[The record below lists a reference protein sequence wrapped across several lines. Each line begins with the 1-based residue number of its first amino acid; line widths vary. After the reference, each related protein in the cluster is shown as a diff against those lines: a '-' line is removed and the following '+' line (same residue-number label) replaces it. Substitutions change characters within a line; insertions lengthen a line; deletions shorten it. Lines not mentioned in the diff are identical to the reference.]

1 MGNQKSKE
9 SAKVL
14 LDLIVQIAQQ
24 LALVGIDQDKA
35 LTIGK
40 DVAQFIAH
48 YWQGSAIYFS
58 EKQLAVKLLEMELE
72 TNFNGSRDEIV
83 FLARKYRITESHT
96 YLLLKQVSERLKSPI
111 KNQ

>member
-1 MGNQKSKE
+1 MAEQKSKE

-14 LDLIVQIAQQ
+14 LDLIIQIAQQ
-24 LALVGIDQDKA
+24 LAIHGVEQDKA

-58 EKQLAVKLLEMELE
+58 EKKLAVKLLEMELE

-83 FLARKYRITESHT
+83 FLARKYRVSESHV
-96 YLLLKQVSERLKSPI
+96 YLMLKQVREQLK
-111 KNQ
+111 KNN